1 MESVTVVLQGE
12 SLIEEKIHDL
22 DFFQLHSYLTL
33 NTVLLARYFH
43 YRVELLLIFY
53 IRRLGKV
60 NHHAIWMGF
69 LKTLKKYI
77 DVNLNSKWSTIVNLE
92 K

>member
-33 NTVLLARYFH
+33 NTVLLARYFQ
-43 YRVELLLIFY
+43 YRVELLLI
-53 IRRLGKV
+53 V
-60 NHHAIWMGF
+60 N
-69 LKTLKKYI
+69 KNETYY
-77 DVNLNSKWSTIVNLE
+77 
-92 K
+92 